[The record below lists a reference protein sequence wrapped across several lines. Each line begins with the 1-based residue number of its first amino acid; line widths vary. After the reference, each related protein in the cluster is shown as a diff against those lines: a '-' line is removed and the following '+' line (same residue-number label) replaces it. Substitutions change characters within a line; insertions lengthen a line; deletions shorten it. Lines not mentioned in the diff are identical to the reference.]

1 MDDEVTARWIAEAL
15 ERFEVPL
22 LRFAARLLRDDERA
36 KDIVQE
42 TFLSLCQQ
50 RRTDVE
56 AHLAA
61 WLFRVCRNRAI
72 DLRRK
77 ETRVEMVASDAAPEL
92 AHEAGPDPSAI
103 AQQREDA
110 GQVMKILETLPESQQ
125 EAVYL
130 RFQGGLSYQEIAEI
144 TGHSVTH
151 VGVLLHTA
159 VKKIRAHLAELSR
172 PAARAAEGSR

>member
-1 MDDEVTARWIAEAL
+1 MRDDAPARWIAEAL
-15 ERFEVPL
+15 ERFEAPL

-42 TFLSLCQQ
+42 TFLQLCQQ
-50 RRTDVE
+50 QRADVE

-77 ETRVEMVASDAAPEL
+77 ETRVESIALSDAAPD
-92 AHEAGPDPSAI
+92 ARPDPSAI
-103 AQQREDA
+103 AQQREGA
-110 GQVMKILETLPESQQ
+110 GQVMKILETLPEKQQ
-125 EAVYL
+125 EAMYL

-144 TGHSVTH
+144 TGQSVTH

-159 VKKIRAHLAELSR
+159 VKKIRANLAELAR
-172 PAARAAEGSR
+172 PVAPARAAEGSR

>member
-1 MDDEVTARWIAEAL
+1 MHDDATARWIAEAL
-15 ERFEVPL
+15 ERHEASL
-22 LRFAARLLRDDERA
+22 LRFARRLVRDDERA

-42 TFLSLCQQ
+42 TFLMLCQQ
-50 RRTDVE
+50 ERAVVE

-77 ETRVEMVASDAAPEL
+77 ETRVETLQQPDAVDAR
-92 AHEAGPDPSAI
+92 PDPSAI
-103 AQQREDA
+103 AQRREDA
-110 GQVMKILETLPESQQ
+110 GQVMKILETLPEAQQ

-144 TGHSVTH
+144 TGRSVSH
-151 VGVLLHTA
+151 VGVLLHSA
-159 VKKIRAHLAELSR
+159 VKAIRANLDSIAR
-172 PAARAAEGSR
+172 PTARAAEGSR